1 MHSPASS
8 PASIVEV
15 DGVSLTLGG
24 ETILRDVHLEVAAGD
39 FLALIG
45 PNGGGKST
53 LVRLIL
59 GLLRPTSGSIFCNEK
74 SIGYVPQNTDIN
86 TTFPITVLDVVLMG
100 HRRSVFGY
108 DDSAKESAYAALRE
122 VGLASYARSRIGA
135 LSGGQRQRVMIARAL
150 QNDPRLL
157 ILDEPTS
164 NIDPEGQ
171 FEIYELLKKLNADK
185 TVIVISHDI
194 SIVVQYAAKVAY
206 VNRTLTFHDVSSM
219 RTAFE
224 ANPQEHFCEVE
235 MLHAIH
241 RHRDGRH
248 D

>member
-1 MHSPASS
+1 MHSPASL
-8 PASIVEV
+8 PANIVNV

-24 ETILRDVHLEVAAGD
+24 ETILRDIHLEVEPGD

-53 LVRLIL
+53 LVRLML
-59 GLLRPTSGSIFCNEK
+59 GLLRPTSGRILCSEK
-74 SIGYVPQNTDIN
+74 LIGYVPQNTDIN
-86 TTFPITVLDVVLMG
+86 ITFPITVLDVVLMG
-100 HRRSVFGY
+100 HRRGIFGY
-108 DDSAKESAYAALRE
+108 SDAARQSAYDALRK
-122 VGLASYARSRIGA
+122 VGLASYADARIGA

-150 QNDPRLL
+150 QNDPKLL

-185 TVIVISHDI
+185 TVIVVSHDI

-235 MLHAIH
+235 MLHEMHHH
-241 RHRDGRH
+241 RGCHH